1 MIYRM
6 DSTRKAAGQG
16 IVDLYLRG
24 EDVVAVSADTCKSM
38 YTTLLQEH
46 APERFID
53 VGIAEQ
59 NMMMVGAGLAS
70 TGKTV
75 FVASYSV
82 FTSMRCCEQVRTF
95 IAYPELN
102 VNIIGGIGGFS
113 AGIEG
118 VTHVATE
125 DLGIMRCLA
134 KLAVMAPSD
143 AVATRKA
150 VVAAASYPGPTY
162 IRVGRDPSPVLFD
175 DDYVFEIGKPIVHRK
190 GKDLTL
196 IACGLILVEAFEAA
210 RQLEAEGIDA
220 GVIEVHTLSPVTYP
234 ELIRDEALKTGQVIT
249 IEEHNIV
256 GGLGTVVQELLCGAG
271 KLEVRKLGLPGCY
284 AESGTPE
291 ELVKKYGI
299 DAVNI
304 AAVAKKMLG

>member
-1 MIYRM
+1 MDYSM

-16 IVDLYLRG
+16 IVDLFLQG

-38 YTTLLQEH
+38 YTTLLKEK

-70 TGKTV
+70 TGKTT

-102 VNIIGGIGGFS
+102 VNIIAGIGGFS

-125 DLGIMRCLA
+125 DLGVMRCLA

-143 AVATRKA
+143 AISTRKA

-175 DDYVFEIGKPIVHRK
+175 DDYVFEIGKPIVHRR
-190 GKDLTL
+190 GKDVTL
-196 IACGLILVEAFEAA
+196 IACGLVLVEAFEAA
-210 RQLEAEGIDA
+210 KRLEADGIDA
-220 GVIEVHTLSPVTYP
+220 GVIEVHTLSPVTNP
-234 ELIRDEALKTGQVIT
+234 ELIRDEALRTGKVIT

-256 GGLGTVVQELLCGAG
+256 GGLGTVVQELLCGLG
-271 KLEVRKLGLPGCY
+271 TLEVRKLGLPGCY
-284 AESGTPE
+284 AESGTPQ
-291 ELVKKYGI
+291 ELVKKYGV
-299 DAVNI
+299 DAENI
-304 AAVAKKMLG
+304 ASVAKNMMG